1 MHIDTA
7 RELDQAVQEPCSNG
21 GVSSEPPATT
31 IAAVADMTIACT
43 ALDCGYSALFWRQ
56 VDQVI
61 ARGRDA
67 RQVRPRSLTIDQ
79 WLKRSSKP

>member
-1 MHIDTA
+1 MHIDTS

-21 GVSSEPPATT
+21 GASSEPPAIT

-61 ARGRDA
+61 AHGKDA
-67 RQVRPRSLTIDQ
+67 RHVRPRSLTIDQ
-79 WLKRSSKP
+79 WLKRSPRP